1 MNSEERK
8 DFDYVLMSNQSLS
21 NSILEDNDN
30 SLRIHQND
38 FQPFDENNDESH
50 VQYKLKEYWVEI
62 FIWIGEIVVIGT
74 IYSVFYDS
82 YRYHRDIK

>member
-21 NSILEDNDN
+21 NSIQEDDDN

-50 VQYKLKEYWVEI
+50 VQYKLKEY
-62 FIWIGEIVVIGT
+62 
-74 IYSVFYDS
+74 
-82 YRYHRDIK
+82 